1 MLQTSAQMTH
11 STGVRAT
18 AHPAG
23 DGFCPGFARIP
34 CPCGTLRRQDGGIG
48 LLARAQ
54 SPIPR
59 RQQTGCPRGNGC
71 LPDVMCGI
79 CADGRGGCAASIRL
93 CRDKPTGCAVP
104 VAGSA
109 PWSCA
114 VRLQDHC
121 YRPSKGRRDASEP
134 LRLAADPDQGGGGGD
149 TSGRGSGTNP
159 SRFGIRTSSKLR
171 RSSTCVSGTISL
183 RNRTYATTA

>member
-1 MLQTSAQMTH
+1 MSGRRRIQP
-11 STGVRAT
+11 AT
-18 AHPAG
+18 
-23 DGFCPGFARIP
+23 GFALVLPGSHTRVER
-34 CPCGTLRRQDGGIG
+34 CGAKTAALGFSLALNHPFLDGNKRVAHAAMDAF
-48 LLARAQ
+48 LMLCAESARMA
-54 SPIPR
+54 
-59 RQQTGCPRGNGC
+59 GVDV
-71 LPDVMCGI
+71 LPLFGYAVNEQ
-79 CADGRGGCAASIRL
+79 
-93 CRDKPTGCAVP
+93 TGCAVP

-109 PWSCA
+109 PRSCA

-121 YRPSKGRRDASEP
+121 DRPSKGRRDASEP